1 MLSDP
6 EDPAVFVNPGEKL
19 RIRKFVRSRKTG
31 MVLPKEGTLVS
42 ITENLG
48 RRLFLVSFADGTSEY
63 LFDSEVECATFD
75 PVFNDRLF

>member
-1 MLSDP
+1 M
-6 EDPAVFVNPGEKL
+6 
-19 RIRKFVRSRKTG
+19 I
-31 MVLPKEGTLVS
+31 LPKEGTLVS

>member
-63 LFDSEVECATFD
+63 LFDGEVECATFD